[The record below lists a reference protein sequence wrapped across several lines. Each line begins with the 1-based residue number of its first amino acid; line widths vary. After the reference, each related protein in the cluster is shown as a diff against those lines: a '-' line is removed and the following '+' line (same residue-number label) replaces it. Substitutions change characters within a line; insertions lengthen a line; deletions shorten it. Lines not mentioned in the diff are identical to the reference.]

1 MKHLRTLIL
10 TLSTFFACAS
20 AYAQPV
26 SQASFLRAVP
36 KTDVTVPFRVLD
48 EGIVTPIE
56 WGLDLAWLSEDN
68 IRCGITYA
76 GKDIIEIIRTS
87 YMPTESVEG
96 GALSSAQ
103 ISKIRQ
109 RANIIKKY
117 AKSGVSLNLNDDHAS
132 VDAWYNAS
140 NVTSAERGK
149 RWAQVID
156 LHIKKYAELGL
167 TNFVSISPYNEP
179 DYGWDQG
186 LSSSRK
192 ADFLNTCKSLR
203 NDFDGAYDG
212 VRLCGGNTL
221 NDDMAYEW
229 WNYLKAQLDEGNTH
243 QLAGSFDNYASFFQK
258 VRAYGHHATADE
270 LHNTMEA
277 MVGVEYGMQTG
288 IWWGTCEHS
297 RSQFMKATWQGNP
310 GRRLGYG
317 EHRNNWTAASVYR
330 HANGQMQAFGGTSE
344 RQGVETT
351 YGFVSLDCPVWYN
364 GLLGRQYQMHLPGG
378 TGYQTGQ
385 TNAETV
391 IDVQSGPDIMPHIDG
406 TYKIMNVN
414 SGHLMGLASNPSNWT
429 SVTQRRNGTANILQ
443 WQVTP
448 VPETIGGDFS
458 YYYITL
464 NTGKGMVL
472 DILNW
477 NLNAGADVGVFQG
490 GLGTNEQWYLE
501 YADSGAFYIR
511 SRFSTKCLEVK
522 GGSSAV
528 SANVQMGEFSG
539 AKYQQ
544 WRFIPIDASP
554 DLIAPDAPTNLVAEG
569 QSASVMLKWQ
579 PSGAKDVA
587 SYTILRSTDGENF
600 YTIATG
606 LTEPAFVDN
615 EAQDGQTYIYQV
627 RAQDHS
633 LNYSPLSNTA
643 KASTTGEPD
652 QLMYLA
658 FDQSFADATPHANH
672 CALWGDTTWVDAKN
686 GPTGI
691 SLDGSNNFLQLP
703 YTIANHKELT
713 VACWTYWRGGN
724 TWQRL
729 WDFGNDTDHYLFLT
743 PSSGS
748 GIRFAIKNGGS
759 EQQLTSSSRLTP
771 NTWAHVAVTIGADA
785 VTLYV
790 NGQSVVS
797 SDKITIRP
805 DDINPV
811 LNYIGRSQFAADPM
825 YKGTIDDFRI
835 YNYALTAEEVAA
847 LADYTDGID
856 EIVDSKSFARKSIYD
871 LSGRRVPT
879 SSLHHFITPS
889 LPKGI
894 YIRDGKKIAVI
905 E

>member
-1 MKHLRTLIL
+1 MKYFRFLFPSVL
-10 TLSTFFACAS
+10 TFFACAS
-20 AYAQPV
+20 LIAQPV
-26 SQASFLRAVP
+26 SQASFLRATP
-36 KTDVTVPFRVLD
+36 KADVAVPFRVLD
-48 EGIVTPIE
+48 EGVATPIE
-56 WGLDLAWLSEDN
+56 WGLDLAWLSEEN
-68 IRCGITYA
+68 VHRGVNFA
-76 GKDIIEIIRTS
+76 GKDLIDIIRTS

-96 GALSSAQ
+96 GELSSAQ
-103 ISKIRQ
+103 INKLRQ
-109 RANIIKKY
+109 RVNIIKKY
-117 AKSGVSLNLNDDHAS
+117 AKSGVALNLNDDHAS

-140 NVTSAERGK
+140 GVSSAERGK

-203 NDFDGAYDG
+203 NDFEGAYDG
-212 VRLCGGNTL
+212 VRICGGNTL
-221 NDDMAYEW
+221 NDDKAYEW

-258 VRAYGHHATADE
+258 VRDYGHHASADE

-310 GRRLGYG
+310 GRRLAYA

-330 HANGQMQAFGGTSE
+330 HTNGQLQAFGGTSE
-344 RQGVETT
+344 RQGVATT
-351 YGFVSLDCPVWYN
+351 YDFVSLDCPVWYN
-364 GLLGRQYQMHLPGG
+364 GLPGRQYLMSLPGG
-378 TGYQTGQ
+378 TGYQNGQ
-385 TNAETV
+385 SNAETV
-391 IDVQSGPDIMPHIDG
+391 VDIQMGPDIMPHIDG

-414 SGHLMGLASNPSNWT
+414 SGYIMGLASSPSGWT
-429 SVTQRRNGTANILQ
+429 SVTQRRNGTAKLLQ

-448 VPETIGGDFS
+448 MPETCGDDFS
-458 YYYITL
+458 YYSITL
-464 NTGKGMVL
+464 NTGKDYVL

-477 NLNAGADVGVFQG
+477 NLEAGADVGAFKG
-490 GLGTNEQWYLE
+490 DLGTNEQWYLE

-511 SRFSTKCLEVK
+511 SRFSAKCLEVK
-522 GGSSAV
+522 NGSTAV
-528 SANVQMGEFSG
+528 SANIQMGDFSG

-544 WRFIPIDASP
+544 WRFIPIDVSP
-554 DLIAPDAPTNLVAEG
+554 DLVAPDAPTMLVAEG

-587 SYTILRSTDGENF
+587 SYTLLRSTDGEDF

-606 LTEPAFVDN
+606 LTETAFVDN
-615 EAQDGQTYIYQV
+615 EAQDGQNYIYQV
-627 RAQDHS
+627 RAVDQS
-633 LNYSPLSNTA
+633 LNYSEPSNTA
-643 KASTTGEPD
+643 KASTTCAND
-652 QLMYLA
+652 QVMSLA

-672 CALWGDTTWVDAKN
+672 CVLWGDATWVAAKN
-686 GPTGI
+686 GPAGI
-691 SLDGSNNFLQLP
+691 SLNGSDNFLQLP
-703 YTIANHKELT
+703 YAVANHKELT
-713 VACWTYWRGGN
+713 VACWTYWRGSN

-748 GIRFAIKNGGS
+748 GMRFAIKNGGS

-785 VTLYV
+785 VSLYV
-790 NGQSVVS
+790 NGKCLVS
-797 SDKITIRP
+797 SDNITIRP
-805 DDINPV
+805 SDINPV
-811 LNYIGRSQFAADPM
+811 LNYIGRSQFASDPM
-825 YKGTIDDFRI
+825 YKGYIDDFRI
-835 YNYALTAEEVAA
+835 YNYALTPEEVAA
-847 LADYTDGID
+847 LADYTDGVEGIQYSS
-856 EIVDSKSFARKSIYD
+856 ESESKGSGLYD
-871 LSGRRVPT
+871 LSGRRIST
-879 SSLHHFITPS
+879 SS
-889 LPKGI
+889 LPKGV
-894 YIRDGKKIAVI
+894 YIREGKKVAVT